1 MNYFISENVRKA
13 MGKGRHREK
22 EDIGKGK
29 MGKEFGRRSRYLRG

>member
-1 MNYFISENVRKA
+1 MNYFIVGMTGKY

-29 MGKEFGRRSRYLRG
+29 TGKEFGRKSRYLRG